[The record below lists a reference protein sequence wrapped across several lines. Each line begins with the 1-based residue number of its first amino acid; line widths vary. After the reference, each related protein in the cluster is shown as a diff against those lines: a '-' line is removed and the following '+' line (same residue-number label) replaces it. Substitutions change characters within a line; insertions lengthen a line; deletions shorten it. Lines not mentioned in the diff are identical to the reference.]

1 MCNQRVQHARP
12 YRQAHWSSLFTL
24 FLLACLFVLNA
35 CGSSH
40 NSQSI
45 KKARDH
51 AQAAVTTSLRQ
62 QGQVQLRTF
71 EQWIALMRQFQGNAS
86 SYQRDYTSDE
96 RALNSAASD
105 AAYRT
110 AMNTLTKHVNSIK
123 IAALKTEAE
132 NLQQQLS
139 QQYTAW
145 SQDHTYRDSYNG
157 TTYHLGFEYG
167 PDGMGGIISDDLSSA
182 KTADDYQQAVEDAST
197 ALISFRAYK
206 DNLNNS
212 TSWDKTHLADL
223 LLMQH
228 YGFTNQKV
236 IVISLSEQT
245 MRVYNGAQLVKAF
258 HVTTGRPAKPSLP
271 GSWEVENKLSPTV
284 FKSDAPV
291 GSTYWYPD
299 TPIHYALLYHSGG
312 YFIHDSWWRDDY
324 GPGTQFPHVDSSGDS
339 FSFDGSHG
347 CVNVAT
353 GNAAW
358 IYQYVD
364 THTHVLIY

>member
-12 YRQAHWSSLFTL
+12 YMQTRWPGLFTL
-24 FLLACLFVLNA
+24 FLLVCLLALNA
-35 CGSSH
+35 CGSLN
-40 NSQSI
+40 NSQSV
-45 KKARDH
+45 KKAGDH
-51 AQAAVTTSLRQ
+51 AQAALAISLRQ
-62 QGQVQLRTF
+62 QGQTQLRAF
-71 EQWIALMRQFQGNAS
+71 QQWIALMQQFQGNTS
-86 SYQRDYTSDE
+86 SYQQTYTSDQ
-96 RALNSAASD
+96 RALRSA
-105 AAYRT
+105 RT
-110 AMNTLTKHVNSIK
+110 NATYHTALNTLTEHVDHIK
-123 IAALKTEAE
+123 IAALKAEAGD
-132 NLQQQLS
+132 LQQQLN

-145 SQDHTYRDSYNG
+145 SQAHTYHDAYNN

-182 KTADDYQQAVEDAST
+182 KTLADYQQAVEDAST
-197 ALISFRAYK
+197 ALTSFRAYK
-206 DNLNNS
+206 DNVNNPTPWNKAHVS
-212 TSWDKTHLADL
+212 DL

-236 IVISLSEQT
+236 VVISLSEQT
-245 MRVYNGAQLVKAF
+245 MRVYDGAQLVKAF
-258 HVTTGRPAKPSLP
+258 HVTTGRPARPSLP
-271 GSWEVENKLSPTV
+271 GSWQVENKLSPTV

-324 GPGTQFPHVDSSGDS
+324 GPNTQFPHVDSSGDS

-347 CVNVAT
+347 CVNVT
-353 GNAAW
+353 TNNAAW
-358 IYQYVD
+358 IYQYAD